1 MPEPLARFVDLHH
14 HAGADLYRRRR
25 SVLATGRVYAELGGW
40 VVVKSHLGSTAAAAW
55 EARQEGLPV
64 SGSVTLN
71 DIGGGLSVRTMER
84 AVFEHGDDGPARLVV
99 YLPTLVGSHHTSRL
113 TRVPFHPLLDVPSLR
128 GTSVSSSLPA
138 VREILRAARDLP
150 VVVAT
155 GHATRDEILT
165 VVDCAVSLG
174 LDRLLLTHPT
184 HPMCGL
190 TLADLASLA
199 DVPQVYVELTALTR
213 LLGHHD
219 GPRFAEV
226 LHAHPRVV
234 HSSDLGQP
242 EQPDVSEW
250 LGLASSWFAEA
261 GLTPARVAAI
271 TAGTPG
277 KLLALPGKHEQET
290 PLCHSSTSTR

>member
-25 SVLATGRVYAELGGW
+25 SVLATGRRYAELGGW

-71 DIGGGLSVRTMER
+71 DIGGGLQTRTMQR
-84 AVFEHGDDGPARLVV
+84 AVFEHGDDGPRLVV
-99 YLPTLVGSHHTSRL
+99 YLPTLVGGHASRL
-113 TRVPFHPLLDVPSLR
+113 NRVPFHPLMDVPSLHGNGIR
-128 GTSVSSSLPA
+128 ESLPA

-155 GHATRDEILT
+155 GHADRDEVLT
-165 VVDCAVSLG
+165 VVDEAVALG

-190 TLADLASLA
+190 TTADLADLAA
-199 DVPQVYVELTALTR
+199 VPPVHVELTALTR

-219 GPRFAEV
+219 GERFGEV
-226 LHAHPRVV
+226 LRAHPRLV

-242 EQPDVSEW
+242 DQPDVDDW
-250 LGLASSWFAEA
+250 LELAGKWFAEA
-261 GLTPARVAAI
+261 GLDPGRVAAI
-271 TAGTPG
+271 TAHTPSE
-277 KLLALPGKHEQET
+277 LL
-290 PLCHSSTSTR
+290 S